1 MELSKLAGEVE
12 DRGELLNL
20 VKEQAAAGRGGSSP
34 GELRAWKKPEQNLGQ
49 AELLRCQQGQSL

>member
-12 DRGELLNL
+12 DRGELLNP

-49 AELLRCQQGQSL
+49 AELPRCQQGQSL